1 MIREVNEND
10 RQRVVDIYTEV
21 YQATPEEVETIRES
35 QTILVFELESVIGFA
50 HYNIWDNNC
59 YLEIGVDSSED
70 IEGIGMALW
79 ETLKALLISKKIK
92 NVVTFH
98 VQEEPRWKALMDA
111 IGFDYGYSVYRL
123 VHDGDAPKSVDLKVM
138 PYTDAFYEQKSTLE
152 SNAFESVRRENGITP
167 HNWYASASEE
177 AKQYIRN
184 VCEKN
189 APFIHLYF
197 DGDEMVGASQVKE
210 AEVEVLFTVTTHQ
223 GKGYGREILRDV
235 ILKGKTQGDGR
246 VFLNVIAQNEKA
258 IQLYLSEGFVKVQ
271 AQDCR
276 KLCLKI

>member
-1 MIREVNEND
+1 MIRDILESD
-10 RQRVVDIYTEV
+10 RQRVIDLYTEV
-21 YQATPEEVETIRES
+21 YQATPEEIETLQEA
-35 QTILVFELESVIGFA
+35 QTVLVFERESVLGFA
-50 HYNIWDNNC
+50 HYNLWDDNC
-59 YLEIGVDSSED
+59 YLELGVDSKED
-70 IEGIGMALW
+70 IEAIGKALW
-79 ETLKALLISKKIK
+79 EELKVLLISKKIQ

-123 VHDGDAPKSVDLKVM
+123 VHEGDAPELGNLKVV
-138 PYTDAFYEQKSTLE
+138 PYTDAFFEQKSTLE
-152 SNAFESVRRENGITP
+152 SDAFESVRRENGITP
-167 HNWYASASEE
+167 HNWYAASSEE
-177 AKQYIRN
+177 AKQYVRN
-184 VCEKN
+184 ACEKN
-189 APFIHLYF
+189 ASFIHLYY

-235 ILKGKTQGDGR
+235 ISKGKTQGDGR

-258 IQLYLSEGFVKVQ
+258 IQLYLSEAFVKVQ

-276 KLCLKI
+276 KLTL